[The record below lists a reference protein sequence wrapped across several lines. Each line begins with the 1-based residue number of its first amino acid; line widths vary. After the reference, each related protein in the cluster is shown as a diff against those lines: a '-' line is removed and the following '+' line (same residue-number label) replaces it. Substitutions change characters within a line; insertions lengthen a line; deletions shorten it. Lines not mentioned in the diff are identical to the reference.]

1 MWQKMCEYIADNYM
15 KILLQVRDHLVIS
28 LLALAAAVIIGVPI
42 GYLASKSAK
51 GEKYLTAP
59 FQMLRVVPSLAIL
72 VLLIPV
78 MGTGIKPAMTA
89 LTVLAIPPI
98 LLNTVVGFR
107 EVPAFMVESASGI
120 GMTDREVLKKVRIP
134 MALPMILAGIRT
146 GLVEIIASATL
157 AAKIG
162 AGGLGEIIFTG
173 LGLNRPDLLLI
184 GGILVALLSLGSGF
198 LFDHIVGRA
207 LPYKNLKE

>member
-1 MWQKMCEYIADNYM
+1 MWQKMLLYIQNNYIE
-15 KILLQVRDHLVIS
+15 ILVQVRDHLTVSILS
-28 LLALAAAVIIGVPI
+28 LLVAVVIGVPI
-42 GYLASKSAK
+42 GYFASRSKR
-51 GEKYLTAP
+51 GEKYVTMP

-72 VLLIPV
+72 VLLIPI

-89 LTVLAIPPI
+89 LIILAVPPI
-98 LLNTVVGFR
+98 LLNTIVGFR
-107 EVPAFMVESASGI
+107 QVPDFMVECASGI
-120 GMTDREVLKKVRIP
+120 GMTDREVLRKVRIP

-173 LGLNRPDLLLI
+173 LGLNRADILFL
-184 GGILVALLSLGSGF
+184 GGTLVAVLSLGSGF
-198 LFDHIVGRA
+198 LFDLFTGRI
-207 LPYKNLKE
+207 LRYKNP